1 MAKKKKPFIPLS
13 QMDRKAKI
21 LHFLKLFGICLA
33 GVLGVFSGVALYV
46 WATGGFNPPY
56 EPLTTLAFSQ
66 SEYVIDGNKN
76 IQVDELGN
84 QVFENGN
91 LVFVQ
96 QADENDEPVYEQIM
110 LVPNEGCTEL
120 DAVIEISFSSNTDK
134 PVIQLVEDD
143 NTKVIE
149 NENEVRADGLHEKY
163 SVKIN
168 SPIYIK
174 PVTQVVTNEVL
185 GEKEVNLGGWVMLT
199 ATQGQI
205 QTSCWVYVDTPIE
218 KLELTLD
225 GWEDLVVSADEE
237 TEDLPCFN
245 IDANQNLHVSTN
257 YYPSTSVLLPKSNV
271 PSSKSTTAFLDEKVI
286 QYTVSDTDFVSID
299 QNGNI
304 TIKEKKYGEIFYI
317 DAMIVSKYRDINS
330 LPSYEDFEGDPS
342 QSAAELLK
350 KALNK
355 LVVRGNRLYFKV
367 KDVEVTGL
375 TTYTGFT
382 SKPYAVGEFA
392 TITFSN
398 SIELSSV
405 GKNNYFVDIKLS
417 DESNA
422 SLKNQLYGN
431 IKLAA
436 IYEGEV
442 ATEEVDGVHS
452 LEDIRI
458 NGRKA
463 VLADNF
469 IQIAYINN
477 EWHYVVKQYASNNFY
492 FVFYYEMDDEILHI
506 EIPFTI
512 SKVPSEIT
520 TNVES
525 IYLTYNEDVV
535 FYYDL
540 DEQVAYLSA
549 SGYTYTD
556 MKFFVPADASQL
568 VYTENP
574 NIKLK

>member
-21 LHFLKLFGICLA
+21 LHFLKLFGISLA

-168 SPIYIK
+168 SPIYIT
-174 PVTQVVTNEVL
+174 PVTQIINDDIL

-257 YYPSTSVLLPKSNV
+257 YFPSTSVLLPKSNV
-271 PSSKSTTAFLDEKVI
+271 PNSKSSTAFLDEKVI

-382 SKPYAVGEFA
+382 SKPFAVGESA
-392 TITFSN
+392 PITFSN

-405 GKNNYFVDIKLS
+405 CKNNYFVDIKLS

-436 IYEGEV
+436 IYEGDI

-452 LEDIRI
+452 LEDIRL

-492 FVFYYEMDDEILHI
+492 FVFCKSSLIR
-506 EIPFTI
+506 
-512 SKVPSEIT
+512 
-520 TNVES
+520 
-525 IYLTYNEDVV
+525 
-535 FYYDL
+535 
-540 DEQVAYLSA
+540 
-549 SGYTYTD
+549 
-556 MKFFVPADASQL
+556 
-568 VYTENP
+568 
-574 NIKLK
+574 